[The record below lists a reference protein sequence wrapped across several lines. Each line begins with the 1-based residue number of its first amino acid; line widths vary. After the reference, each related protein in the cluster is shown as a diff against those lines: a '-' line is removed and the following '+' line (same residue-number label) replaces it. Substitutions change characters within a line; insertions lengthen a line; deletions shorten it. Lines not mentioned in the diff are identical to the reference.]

1 MTAAPSAR
9 ATQAGILLMIS
20 ASLTFGAQD
29 GLSRLLAESYGPVT
43 VIAIR
48 FWFFALFVLAFA
60 ATRPGGIRRVAKS
73 KRPVFQTLR
82 GLLLITQICTAVYGF
97 TMVGLVGYQVIF
109 ASYPLMVAALSVPFL
124 GERVGWRR
132 WLAISAGFGGVALA
146 LDPRGSPF
154 GPQMIIPLV
163 GAIQFAAYGIMTRIA
178 ARHDS
183 AETSFFWTGI
193 VGAAGMSLV
202 VPLAWS
208 PLQGN
213 DWIWMATL
221 CLTSTC
227 GHFLL
232 IKAFDMAEAS
242 VLQPFAYIGV
252 VTSAVV
258 GFLFF
263 ADPVTAAM
271 LTGGGIVIAAGLFT
285 FWRERVQALAAEADT
300 G

>member
-60 ATRPGGIRRVAKS
+60 ATRPGGIRHVAKS

-124 GERVGWRR
+124 GNASAGSAGWPSAPGSAGWRWR
-132 WLAISAGFGGVALA
+132 C
-146 LDPRGSPF
+146 
-154 GPQMIIPLV
+154 
-163 GAIQFAAYGIMTRIA
+163 TRAA
-178 ARHDS
+178 AR
-183 AETSFFWTGI
+183 
-193 VGAAGMSLV
+193 LV
-202 VPLAWS
+202 
-208 PLQGN
+208 
-213 DWIWMATL
+213 
-221 CLTSTC
+221 
-227 GHFLL
+227 
-232 IKAFDMAEAS
+232 
-242 VLQPFAYIGV
+242 
-252 VTSAVV
+252 
-258 GFLFF
+258 
-263 ADPVTAAM
+263 
-271 LTGGGIVIAAGLFT
+271 
-285 FWRERVQALAAEADT
+285 RR
-300 G
+300 